1 MAKRPRD
8 PNQFIKP
15 PGYEG
20 GKTALDEFIRKHL
33 VYPQAALEKRIEGLV
48 NVEYDLDHKGKVVK
62 ATAKSDL
69 GYGCEEEAIRI
80 VKLLRYSTLRHRGVK
95 VTFHKSINIVF
106 RLPPPAQQG
115 KITYTYTTK
124 PKLEV
129 KKEEK
134 QKKGGAGYT
143 ITIKP
148 GPNT

>member
-33 VYPQAALEKRIEGLV
+33 VYPQAALEKRIEGIV
-48 NVEYDLDHKGKVVK
+48 KVEYDLDHKGKVVK

-69 GYGCEEEAIRI
+69 GHGCEEEAIRI

-106 RLPPPAQQG
+106 RLPAQTQQS
-115 KITYTYTTK
+115 KITYQYTTK
-124 PKLEV
+124 PKKKNTV
-129 KKEEK
+129 KKT
-134 QKKGGAGYT
+134 GSSGYT
-143 ITIKP
+143 ITINPKK
-148 GPNT
+148 